1 MAVDAK
7 TRERYKSDVK
17 PIWCPGC
24 GDFGVLTATFMA
36 LGMMGLEPEKVVIV
50 SGIGCSG
57 RFPAFTT
64 CYGFHSLHG
73 RTMPVALGIKAT
85 NPDLTVIVVG
95 GDGDTLAIGGNH
107 FMHACRRNINLA
119 YLLLDN
125 NLYALTKGQASPTS
139 FPTQTTDTTPYGSYE
154 VDVEPCALAV
164 LFGATFVAREFSARA
179 RKLAEVIVQAIE
191 HPGFAL
197 VHILSPCVTFFDTYD
212 LYKRQ
217 IAELPEDYDPSD
229 SNEAIRY
236 ATDPEH
242 KWVGVLYRTYRP
254 TLEERVQH
262 IREKALQKFGPGDL
276 KAMLASRR
284 V

>member
-1 MAVDAK
+1 MAVDAQ
-7 TRERYKSDVK
+7 TRERYKSEVK

-36 LGMMGLEPEKVVIV
+36 LGMLKLDPEQVVIV

-73 RTMPVALGIKAT
+73 RTMPVALGVKAA
-85 NPDLTVIVVG
+85 NPDLTVIAVG

-125 NLYALTKGQASPTS
+125 NLYALTKGQASPTTL
-139 FPTQTTDTTPYGSYE
+139 PMQTTDSTPYGSYE
-154 VDVEPCALAV
+154 TDVEPCTLAIV
-164 LFGATFVAREFSARA
+164 LGATFVAREFSARA
-179 RKLAEVIVQAIE
+179 KKLAEAIAQAVE

-212 LYKRQ
+212 LYKQR
-217 IAELPEDYDPSD
+217 IAELPPDYDPTD
-229 SNEAIRY
+229 MQQAIRY
-236 ATDPEH
+236 ASDPER
-242 KWVGVLYRTYRP
+242 KWVGVLYKTERP
-254 TLEERVQH
+254 TFEER
-262 IREKALQKFGPGDL
+262 IREINQKAIERHGRLTLQQ
-276 KAMLASRR
+276 MLERRR

>member
-1 MAVDAK
+1 MAVGAEV
-7 TRERYKSDVK
+7 RERYKSDLR

-36 LGMMGLEPEKVVIV
+36 LGNLGLNPEEVVIV

-64 CYGFHSLHG
+64 AYGFHSLHG
-73 RTMPVALGIKAT
+73 RTMPVALGIKAAK
-85 NPDLTVIVVG
+85 PELTVIAVG

-107 FMHACRRNINLA
+107 FMHACRRNINLT

-139 FPTQTTDTTPYGSYE
+139 LPSQTTDSTPYGSYE
-154 VDVEPCALAV
+154 NYVEPCALAI
-164 LFGATFVAREFSARA
+164 LYGATFVAREFSARA
-179 RKLAEVIVQAIE
+179 RKLADIIAQAIQ
-191 HPGFAL
+191 HPGFSL

-212 LYKRQ
+212 FYKQ
-217 IAELPEDYDPSD
+217 QVKELPSDYDPTD
-229 SNEAIRY
+229 MHLALRY
-236 ATDPEH
+236 ATDMEH
-242 KWVGVLYRTYRP
+242 RWVGVLFKTYKP
-254 TLEERVQH
+254 TFEERVQA
-262 IREKALQKFGPGDL
+262 IREQAMKRYQNVTLKDL
-276 KAMLASRR
+276 LSQRR

>member
-1 MAVDAK
+1 MAVGAEV
-7 TRERYKSDVK
+7 RERYKSDLK

-24 GDFGVLTATFMA
+24 GDYGVLTATFMA
-36 LGMMGLEPEKVVIV
+36 LGTLGLDPEQVVIV

-64 CYGFHSLHG
+64 AYGFHSLHG
-73 RTMPVALGIKAT
+73 RTMPVALGVKAA
-85 NPDLTVIVVG
+85 NPDLTVIAVG

-107 FMHACRRNINLA
+107 FMHACRRNINLT

-139 FPTQTTDTTPYGSYE
+139 LPTQTTDSTPYGSYE
-154 VDVEPCALAV
+154 DDVEPCALAI
-164 LFGATFVAREFSARA
+164 LYGATFVAREFSARA
-179 RKLAEVIVQAIE
+179 RKLADVIAQAIQ

-212 LYKRQ
+212 LYKQQVR
-217 IAELPEDYDPSD
+217 ELPPDYDPSD
-229 SNEAIRY
+229 LHRAIQY
-236 ATDPEH
+236 ATDKEC
-242 KWVGVLYRTYRP
+242 KWVGVLYKTYRP
-254 TLEERVQH
+254 TFEDR
-262 IREKALQKFGPGDL
+262 IRTIQEKAQQRYSGITLRE
-276 KAMLASRR
+276 MLNRRR

>member
-1 MAVDAK
+1 MAVGAEV
-7 TRERYKSDVK
+7 RERYKSDLR

-36 LGMMGLEPEKVVIV
+36 LGNLGLNPEEVVIV

-64 CYGFHSLHG
+64 AYGFHSLHG
-73 RTMPVALGIKAT
+73 RTMPVALGIKAAK
-85 NPDLTVIVVG
+85 PELTVIAVG

-107 FMHACRRNINLA
+107 FMHACRRNINLT

-139 FPTQTTDTTPYGSYE
+139 LPSQTTDSTPYGSYE
-154 VDVEPCALAV
+154 NYVEPCALAI
-164 LFGATFVAREFSARA
+164 LYGATFVAREFSARA
-179 RKLAEVIVQAIE
+179 RKLADVIAQAIQ
-191 HPGFAL
+191 HPGFSL

-212 LYKRQ
+212 FYKQ
-217 IAELPEDYDPSD
+217 QVKELPSDYDPTD
-229 SNEAIRY
+229 MHLALRY
-236 ATDPEH
+236 ATDMESR
-242 KWVGVLYRTYRP
+242 WVGVLFKTYKP
-254 TLEERVQH
+254 TFEERVQA
-262 IREKALQKFGPGDL
+262 IREQATKRYQNVTLKDL
-276 KAMLASRR
+276 LIQRR

>member
-7 TRERYKSDVK
+7 VREKYKSEVK

-36 LGMMGLEPEKVVIV
+36 LGALNLPPEQVVIV

-57 RFPAFTT
+57 RFPGFTT

-73 RTMPVALGIKAT
+73 RTMPVALGVKAA
-85 NPDLTVIVVG
+85 NPDLTVIAVG

-107 FMHACRRNINLA
+107 FMHACRRNINLT

-139 FPTQTTDTTPYGSYE
+139 FPTQVTDSTPFGSYE
-154 VDVEPCALAV
+154 ADVEPCALAI

-179 RKLAEVIVQAIE
+179 KKTAEIIVQAIE
-191 HPGFAL
+191 HPGFSL

-212 LYKRQ
+212 LYKQ
-217 IAELPEDYDPSD
+217 KIAELPEGYDPTD
-229 SNEAIRY
+229 LYGAVRT
-236 ATDPEH
+236 ATDPER
-242 KWVGVLYRTYRP
+242 KWVGVLYRGHRP
-254 TLEERVQH
+254 TFEEMIPK
-262 IREKALQKFGPGDL
+262 IRQKAEEKLGPGDL
-276 KAMLASRR
+276 QAMLDRRR

>member
-7 TRERYKSDVK
+7 TREKYKSEVK

-24 GDFGVLTATFMA
+24 GDFGVLTSTFMA
-36 LGMMGLEPEKVVIV
+36 LGMLNLEPEQVVIV

-64 CYGFHSLHG
+64 AYGFHSLHG
-73 RTMPVALGIKAT
+73 RTMPVALGVKAA
-85 NPDLTVIVVG
+85 NPDLTVIAVG

-107 FMHACRRNINLA
+107 FMHACRRNINLT

-125 NLYALTKGQASPTS
+125 NLYALTKGQASPTTL
-139 FPTQTTDTTPYGSYE
+139 PMQMTDSTPYGSYE
-154 VDVEPCALAV
+154 SDVEPCALAM

-179 RKLAEVIVQAIE
+179 KKAAEIIAQAIQ

-197 VHILSPCVTFFDTYD
+197 VHLLSPCVTFFDTYD
-212 LYKRQ
+212 LYKQ
-217 IAELPEDYDPSD
+217 KIKELPPDYDPTD
-229 SNEAIRY
+229 KHKAVQY
-236 ATDPEH
+236 ATDPQH
-242 KWVGVLYRTYRP
+242 KWVGVLYKSNRP
-254 TLEERVQH
+254 TFEERAHEIQQ
-262 IREKALQKFGPGDL
+262 KALERMGTGDL
-276 KAMLASRR
+276 KAMLEKRR

>member
-1 MAVDAK
+1 MAVGAK
-7 TRERYKSDVK
+7 TREKYKSEVK

-36 LGMMGLEPEKVVIV
+36 LGMLNLEPENVVIV

-64 CYGFHSLHG
+64 AYGFHSLHG
-73 RTMPVALGIKAT
+73 RTMPVALGIKAA
-85 NPDLTVIVVG
+85 NPDLTVIAVG

-107 FMHACRRNINLA
+107 FMHACRRNIDLA

-125 NLYALTKGQASPTS
+125 NLYALTKGQASPTTL
-139 FPTQTTDTTPYGSYE
+139 PTQMTDSTPYGSYE
-154 VDVEPCALAV
+154 SDVEPCALAM

-179 RKLAEVIVQAIE
+179 KKLAEIIAQAIQ
-191 HPGFAL
+191 HQGFAL

-212 LYKRQ
+212 LYKQQ
-217 IAELPEDYDPSD
+217 IKELPPDYDPTD
-229 SNEAIRY
+229 RHKAVQY

-242 KWVGVLYRTYRP
+242 KWVGVLYKSNRP
-254 TLEERVQH
+254 TFEERA
-262 IREKALQKFGPGDL
+262 REIQRKALERMGPGDL
-276 KAMLASRR
+276 KAMLEKRR

>member
-1 MAVDAK
+1 MAVDAQV
-7 TRERYKSDVK
+7 RERYKSELK

-36 LGMMGLEPEKVVIV
+36 LGNLGLDPEQVVIV

-64 CYGFHSLHG
+64 AYGFHSLHG
-73 RTMPVALGIKAT
+73 RTMPVALGVKAA
-85 NPDLTVIVVG
+85 NPDLTVIAVG

-107 FMHACRRNINLA
+107 FMHACRRNINLT

-139 FPTQTTDTTPYGSYE
+139 LPNQTTDSTPYGSYE
-154 VDVEPCALAV
+154 DDVEPCALA
-164 LFGATFVAREFSARA
+164 LLYGAAFVAREFSARA
-179 RKLAEVIVQAIE
+179 RKLADVIAQAIR

-212 LYKRQ
+212 LYKQQ
-217 IAELPEDYDPSD
+217 IKELPPDYDPSD
-229 SNEAIRY
+229 LHRAIQY

-242 KWVGVLYRTYRP
+242 KWVGVLYRTVKP
-254 TLEERVQH
+254 TFEERIQA
-262 IREKALQKFGPGDL
+262 IREKAQQRYGHLTLQD
-276 KAMLASRR
+276 MLNRRR